1 MNKKTLYII
10 RHAKAEL
17 PTWDKK
23 DFDRNIISKGKDRAS
38 GVADHLKTILSI
50 DSSTAVLSSSA
61 NRAIQTAEIFCKV
74 LGFPIQDIQ
83 QTREIY
89 EAHHLDILRVINQ
102 TADHIDTLL
111 VFGHNPG
118 LSNLTNYICDSYID
132 LKTSH
137 VAVIKLEEGIDF
149 VSLSGGTGALLQ
161 VITE

>member
-23 DFDRNIISKGKDRAS
+23 DFDRNIIIKGIQRATEIASK
-38 GVADHLKTILSI
+38 LTPLLSI
-50 DSSTAVLSSSA
+50 NENTAVYASSA

-149 VSLSGGTGALLQ
+149 ASLSGGTGALLQ

>member
-1 MNKKTLYII
+1 MTTKTLYII

-17 PTWDKK
+17 PTWDKR
-23 DFDRNIISKGKDRAS
+23 DFDRNIITKGIDRATTI
-38 GVADHLKTILSI
+38 AEYLKTFLSI
-50 DSSTAVLSSSA
+50 RENTAVYSSSA
-61 NRAIQTAEIFCKV
+61 NRAIQTAEIFCKT
-74 LGFPIQDIQ
+74 LGFPLKDIQ

-102 TADHIDTLL
+102 TANNIDTLL

-118 LSNLTNYICDSYID
+118 LSNLTNYICDTYID

-137 VAVIKLEEGIDF
+137 VAVIELEEGIDF
-149 VSLSGGTGALLQ
+149 ATLSGSTGNLKQ